1 MAKGIPLL
9 YITPEDGVR
18 VFTERLQVS
27 RTQVW
32 DMTFPS
38 FPNNLTVLLSLQLKS
53 QVFKTMAWDLNP
65 FQNPSIAHKTSIDN
79 TSEPHLQQKL
89 EELLDLED
97 DSMKQNLTPEEMARI
112 AGGFGWVERE
122 NWIVKYVY
130 LLNSRH
136 LLHCRATDDS
146 VAQLLNDAMQRD
158 LMTDKGAESL
168 DGAAHS
174 LQGEKCIPSL
184 DSILYRSY
192 HFCWHK
198 LRLRLG

>member
-89 EELLDLED
+89 EELLDPK
-97 DSMKQNLTPEEMARI
+97 MI
-112 AGGFGWVERE
+112 AWNKIWRQRKWRE
-122 NWIVKYVY
+122 
-130 LLNSRH
+130 
-136 LLHCRATDDS
+136 
-146 VAQLLNDAMQRD
+146 
-158 LMTDKGAESL
+158 
-168 DGAAHS
+168 
-174 LQGEKCIPSL
+174 
-184 DSILYRSY
+184 
-192 HFCWHK
+192 
-198 LRLRLG
+198 